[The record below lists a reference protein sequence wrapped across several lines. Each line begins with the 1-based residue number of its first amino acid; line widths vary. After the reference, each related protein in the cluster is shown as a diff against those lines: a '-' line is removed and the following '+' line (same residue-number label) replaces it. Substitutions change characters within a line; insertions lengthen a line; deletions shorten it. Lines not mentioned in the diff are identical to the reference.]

1 MRLSKIPSHAMP
13 AVLIALLL
21 LVSSLAFA
29 TESPFLPETRYVDEA
44 PSLEDVVGHKLGER
58 ISTPAQIRTWFEA
71 LAETWPER
79 IKLVP
84 YAESWQGRELFY
96 AVIGTPER
104 IASLDDIRADIQVIA
119 HPHRHASSAVE
130 RALERV
136 PATYWYAA
144 TVHGNEISPSESA
157 MQLALHLLAADE
169 DPVVDEILA
178 HSLVFINPVQNPDGL
193 ARFIHAFEEGLGLEP
208 IASRLAA
215 EHDEPWP
222 SGRVNHY
229 LFDLNRDWL
238 AMTQPETRG
247 HADALLDWY
256 PLAFVDAH
264 EMGTD
269 ATFFF
274 APEAVPYNPLLAS
287 GQRASLEVFGRNNA
301 RWFDRFGF
309 PYFTREVYD
318 AFYPGYGASWP
329 SYYGGVA
336 MTYEQGSARGLL
348 ARTQSGEEFTFLD
361 TVEEYFIAALATAQT
376 VARERDR
383 LWSDFATYRR
393 EAVAMAGSDSPGGW
407 VIPVQQ
413 DQGGADRLATLLAR
427 HGAEVFRADQ
437 EINTCG
443 RDLPAGSYLIPGAQ
457 PSHRKLRVLLDE
469 RVEMDSEFLAAQEQR
484 RARDLPDEIYD
495 VTAWSLPLMFNVDVL
510 ECNRS
515 LSVNGLTAISADD
528 HAAVQALD
536 GEAAVAWVVPGG
548 STANPRF
555 LAAALRRGLKVL
567 SNEEAFVQA
576 GQSYPSGSLIVPVA
590 GNPDDLVDIINAL
603 AEQTGARPVGLDS
616 SWISEGPSL
625 GSGKVRPLIAPRIAM
640 AWDASTDFYSAGA
653 VRFVLEHQIGYPVT
667 PIRGRT
673 LARADLNHFDVLILP
688 DSGGGRFG
696 SYASVLGESGAGHLA
711 DWVEN
716 GGVLV
721 TLAGATEWA
730 ARPEIDLLA
739 LRAEYQAVA
748 DDGESSSDEGED
760 SARVPGTLIENAEQL
775 DAAMRPEGENPDSVS
790 GVLVRAEVDEEHWLG
805 AGIAETVQVLVRG
818 DRIFAPLDRDQGA
831 TVARYAGPDQLLAS
845 GQLWE
850 ENRRQLAYKPFV
862 VVQRRQLG
870 VVIGFTED
878 PAVRAYL
885 DGLQGLLANAT
896 LRAASY
902 SQRLR

>member
-1 MRLSKIPSHAMP
+1 MRAF
-13 AVLIALLL
+13 LIAPLLL
-21 LVSSLAFA
+21 ISSQA
-29 TESPFLPETRYVDEA
+29 TAADSPFLPETRYVDEA
-44 PSLEDVVGHKLGER
+44 PALAEVVGHELGER
-58 ISTPAQIRTWFEA
+58 ISTPAQIRTWFET

-104 IASLDDIRADIQVIA
+104 IAALDEIQADIQVIA
-119 HPHRHASSAVE
+119 HPHRHESAAVE
-130 RALERV
+130 QALARV
-136 PATYWYAA
+136 PGTYWYAA

-157 MQLALHLLAADE
+157 MQLALHLLAADD
-169 DPVVDEILA
+169 DPVVDEILE

-193 ARFIHAFEEGLGLEP
+193 ARFIHEFEEALGLEP

-222 SGRVNHY
+222 TGRVNHY

-238 AMTQPETRG
+238 AMTQPETQG
-247 HADALLDWY
+247 HAEALLDWY

-269 ATFFF
+269 STFFF

-348 ARTQSGEEFTFLD
+348 ARTQSGEEFTFYD

-376 VARERDR
+376 VARERDK
-383 LWSDFATYRR
+383 LWSDFAAYRR
-393 EAVAMAGSDSPGGW
+393 QAVAMAGRDGPGGW
-407 VIPVQQ
+407 VIPVQD
-413 DQGGADRLATLLAR
+413 DQGGADRLASLLAR
-427 HGAEVFRADQ
+427 HGAEVFRADDG
-437 EINTCG
+437 INACG
-443 RDLPAGSYLIPGAQ
+443 RDLMAGSYLIPGAQ

-469 RVEMDSEFLAAQEQR
+469 RVEMDADFLAAQERR

-515 LSVNGLTAISADD
+515 LTVNGLAPVTPENRTSGPAPTD
-528 HAAVQALD
+528 
-536 GEAAVAWVVPGG
+536 EAAVAWIVPGG

-555 LAAALRRGLKVL
+555 LAAALRRGLNVL
-567 SNEEAFVQA
+567 SNEEAFVQD
-576 GQSYPSGSLIVPVA
+576 GNRYPSGSLIVPVA
-590 GNPDDLVDIINAL
+590 GNPEYLADIVREL
-603 AEQTGARPVGLDS
+603 AEQTGARAVSLDS
-616 SWISEGPSL
+616 SWVTEGPSL
-625 GSGKVRPLIAPRIAM
+625 GSRKVRPLVAPRIAM

-653 VRFVLEHQIGYPVT
+653 VRFVIEHQIGYPVT

-696 SYASVLGESGAGHLA
+696 SYASVLGESGATHLA
-711 DWVEN
+711 EWVDN

-721 TLAGATEWA
+721 TMADATEWA
-730 ARPEIDLLA
+730 AHPDIDLLA
-739 LRAEYQAVA
+739 LRAEYQAVEDG
-748 DDGESSSDEGED
+748 DDSGEEGD
-760 SARVPGTLIENAEQL
+760 QAAARVPGALIENAEQL
-775 DAAMRPEGENPDSVS
+775 DAAMRPAQERPDSVS
-790 GVLVRAEVDEEHWLG
+790 GVLVRAAVDEEHWLG

-818 DRIFAPLDRDQGA
+818 DRIFAPLPRDQGA
-831 TVARYAGPDQLLAS
+831 TVARFAGPDELLAS
-845 GQLWE
+845 GQLWQ

-862 VVQRRQLG
+862 VVQRRELG
-870 VVIGFTED
+870 LVVGFTED

-885 DGLQGLLANAT
+885 DGLQGLLANAV
-896 LRAASY
+896 LRAPSY
-902 SQRLR
+902 SRRLR